1 LHHEKTLKFDRMPLK
16 KILIGCFSVPGMGGA
31 NTAAYKLFEFMQ
43 GDGREVAYMN
53 IIDEQDSDYYHYVFG
68 EYWGNPKRLPQVYNC
83 VLSRPPFVL
92 DARHKEVVNLVE
104 QWRPDL
110 LIGIDF
116 NATLLLRAAAPRM
129 PLVFLTTGCD
139 EIKTLLPRQDA
150 LRLIKS
156 GVGSDGRLG
165 APLLKHEREQ
175 EAVAAADLIV
185 TNAEVVKKL
194 YEYFYPAHTGKI
206 LSDVIWFAEW
216 VYQDALEYSRLRKP
230 FTTRKIDVLF
240 VANRW
245 SRPEKNFSL
254 VEKLVKE
261 TTGWKIHVVGE
272 VEYQPG
278 RAIYHGL
285 IHERDKLFGL
295 MGNAKT
301 VACSSLFDSAP
312 GVLFE
317 ASAMGCNVVASKHC
331 GNWELCHPRLLVE
344 PLDYRHFREAIS
356 LSLSARFEDN
366 INLFLSFRSYRNLLD
381 TIDVF

>member
-1 LHHEKTLKFDRMPLK
+1 LHHEKTLKFDRMPPK

-116 NATLLLRAAAPRM
+116 NATLLLRSAAPRM

-185 TNAEVVKKL
+185 TNAEGGQKTLRILLSRSHGENPLRCDMVCRVGLSGCARVFPVEKTLCDSRNRRVVRRQPVEPPRKKL
-194 YEYFYPAHTGKI
+194 LF
-206 LSDVIWFAEW
+206 
-216 VYQDALEYSRLRKP
+216 SRE
-230 FTTRKIDVLF
+230 ISQG
-240 VANRW
+240 NRW
-245 SRPEKNFSL
+245 
-254 VEKLVKE
+254 VE
-261 TTGWKIHVVGE
+261 
-272 VEYQPG
+272 
-278 RAIYHGL
+278 
-285 IHERDKLFGL
+285 
-295 MGNAKT
+295 N
-301 VACSSLFDSAP
+301 
-312 GVLFE
+312 
-317 ASAMGCNVVASKHC
+317 
-331 GNWELCHPRLLVE
+331 PRGG
-344 PLDYRHFREAIS
+344 
-356 LSLSARFEDN
+356 
-366 INLFLSFRSYRNLLD
+366 
-381 TIDVF
+381 